1 MQKLVKSLSGYVR
14 NHPPKQFEV
23 GANSIPSNQASMS
36 DIDVYDVS
44 AKVWHRV
51 QASGD
56 IPTSR
61 RLFCG
66 GLSSAADSS
75 SHNM

>member
-1 MQKLVKSLSGYVR
+1 
-14 NHPPKQFEV
+14 
-23 GANSIPSNQASMS
+23 MS

-56 IPTSR
+56 IPKSR

-66 GLSSAADSS
+66 GLSSAADST
-75 SHNM
+75 SHNMCVSSNSPRHMD